1 MALTYQTASLVSPE
15 KLAGKAALISV
26 VLVVVDIGFAGGG
39 GGLAGGCGSGIVGGD
54 TVVDGVVVGMTGGV
68 VVTRG
73 VTGGKG
79 LVTGMLGCELEGGSR
94 AMRLGGEGRDAGLA
108 VY

>member
-1 MALTYQTASLVSPE
+1 MGSAT
-15 KLAGKAALISV
+15 LISA
-26 VLVVVDIGFAGGG
+26 VLVVVDIGFAGGST
-39 GGLAGGCGSGIVGGD
+39 GLAGGCGGGTVGRGAVVNEVVKAGGF
-54 TVVDGVVVGMTGGV
+54 VVDMVGGV

-79 LVTGMLGCELEGGSR
+79 LVIGVLGCELEGGR
-94 AMRLGGEGRDAGLA
+94 EAMRLGGKGKDAGLT

>member
-1 MALTYQTASLVSPE
+1 MVNE
-15 KLAGKAALISV
+15 GVKV
-26 VLVVVDIGFAGGG
+26 V
-39 GGLAGGCGSGIVGGD
+39 GLA
-54 TVVDGVVVGMTGGV
+54 VDGVGGT

-79 LVTGMLGCELEGGSR
+79 LVTRTLGCELESGKET
-94 AMRLGGEGRDAGLA
+94 MCLGGKGRDAGLT